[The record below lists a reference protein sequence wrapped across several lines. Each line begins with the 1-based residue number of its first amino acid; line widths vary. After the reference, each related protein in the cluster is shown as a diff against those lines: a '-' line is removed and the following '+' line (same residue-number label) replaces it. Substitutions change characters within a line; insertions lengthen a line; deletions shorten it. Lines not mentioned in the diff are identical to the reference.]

1 MSEATTEKSVL
12 KTLFFNNSYEHMNT
26 LVRHYKNKGV
36 LFSEA
41 GKMRLANIAGHL
53 VGLYHGEQKDMAIKM
68 AESID
73 GNLNRLCYNS
83 RNVEL
88 AIAESTSM
96 INTVVEAPA
105 AKVILH
111 DDGTFGGFSVG
122 WYRPVAP
129 KIYETKVKEARQ
141 IKNDTPDKE
150 FNKIKA
156 EYYTTAE
163 LARRMLNI
171 TERVDPHA
179 RYSDEL
185 TEHKYVADY
194 GSVQVYYTYSHP
206 GGLLYHGPGG
216 GENFAVTLENNALWS
231 IHT

>member
-1 MSEATTEKSVL
+1 MSETTTEKASIEMFL
-12 KTLFFNNSYEHMNT
+12 ENSYGHMNT

-53 VGLYHGEQKDMAIKM
+53 VGLYHSEQKDMAIKM

-83 RNVEL
+83 RRVEL

-96 INTVVEAPA
+96 VDTVIKAPA
-105 AKVILH
+105 AKVVLH
-111 DDGTFGGFSVG
+111 DDGTFGGFSVS
-122 WYRPVAP
+122 WYRPISP
-129 KIYETKVKEARQ
+129 KVYEAKVKEARQ

-163 LARRMLNI
+163 LARRMLNV
-171 TERVDPHA
+171 TERVDHHHK
-179 RYSDEL
+179 YSDEL
-185 TEHKYVADY
+185 TEHKYIADY
-194 GSVQVYYTYSHP
+194 GSFEIYYTYSHP

-216 GENFAVTLENNALWS
+216 GETFAITLENNALWS

>member
-12 KTLFFNNSYEHMNT
+12 ETLFLTNSYGHMNT
-26 LVRHYKNKGV
+26 LIRHYKDQGV
-36 LFSEA
+36 LFTEA
-41 GKMRLANIAGHL
+41 GKMRLAHIVGHI
-53 VGLYHGEQKDMAIKM
+53 VGLYHGEQQDIAIKM
-68 AESID
+68 AESLD
-73 GNLNRLCYNS
+73 SNLRRLCYNNA
-83 RNVEL
+83 RTELPLDGNVEGG
-88 AIAESTSM
+88 
-96 INTVVEAPA
+96 TVVEAPA
-105 AKVILH
+105 VKVVLG
-111 DDGTFGGFSVG
+111 DDGTFGGFRVG
-122 WYRPVAP
+122 WYRPIAP
-129 KIYETKVKEARQ
+129 RVYEAKVKEARQ
-141 IKNDTPDKE
+141 IKGESPDKE
-150 FNKIKA
+150 FNKVKA
-156 EYYTTAE
+156 EFYTTAE

-171 TERVDPHA
+171 TERVDPHH

>member
-1 MSEATTEKSVL
+1 MSETTTEKSVL
-12 KTLFFNNSYEHMNT
+12 EKLFLECSYRHMNT
-26 LVRHYKNKGV
+26 LARHYKDQGV
-36 LFSEA
+36 LFTEA
-41 GKMRLANIAGHL
+41 GKMRLAHIVGHI
-53 VGLYHGEQKDMAIKM
+53 VGLYHAEQKDIALKM
-68 AESID
+68 AESLD
-73 GNLNRLCYNS
+73 NNLRLLCYNS
-83 RNVEL
+83 RRVELPLDGNVE
-88 AIAESTSM
+88 IG
-96 INTVVEAPA
+96 TVVEAPA
-105 AKVILH
+105 TKVVLG

-122 WYRPVAP
+122 WYRPISP
-129 KIYETKVKEARQ
+129 KVYEAKVKEARQ

-171 TERVDPHA
+171 TERVDHHH

-185 TEHKYVADY
+185 TEYKYVKDHGATE
-194 GSVQVYYTYSHP
+194 VYYTYSHP

-216 GENFAVTLENNALWS
+216 GETFAVTLESNALWS